1 VAHANFSTHTSVFF
15 VTRGGINGTNNTI
28 ALDETAEQGGRK
40 MLYRKTLRLLHHV
53 AYDEAFANGGY
64 DWVVK
69 ADDDTYVN
77 TDRLSTVLGRLDPS
91 VPLFVGSARF
101 TLATARTSSS
111 SSSSLSAVQG
121 VSVAK
126 MVRKGDYFRELE
138 HYAMCHGGAGYALS
152 RRLLSLLAPRL
163 RRCEVEP
170 PQTQMEDAKLSF
182 CVGAHTGLQCLGLH
196 GSGGFDVLSNAR
208 LGDDSTSRVNALSP
222 AGYLG
227 GATFHRVS
235 PWLMHAIHASLS
247 TLRGDTSA
255 VASVAMETDLFF
267 SDHRKFVATWNCSVG
282 GRLSGWSAVCQRCAL
297 RSPPPRLKR
306 VTAPDGSAAW
316 RLIARRER
324 GATLKESVVG
334 GSAGGVGGGAAATGD
349 GGVDGSTPGA
359 RTAADCASNNLVV
372 VLVPQTG
379 DNMLFETIGKR
390 IAAIATSLRAARSN
404 ADVVVV
410 VHRSV
415 GPAFVAGAV
424 DATRRGVV
432 CAVVVPS
439 TPAEAPTDRADPM
452 AAVMAAAAGY
462 LADHASAYT
471 AAVVCPLGTLFVGN
485 PFAEHRMGVGGVDA
499 SGGGSSNIGGGRE
512 TVMPEDQ
519 VDRRKKA
526 SDADKSGL
534 WLFVTTAPPPLL
546 TVSPPSKVRGYPAC
560 SPMGKAFFFVSST
573 AMHASRPT
581 KLHTA
586 VCALLTRSRTH
597 RHSYSAHALTHSLH
611 TPLCV
616 SSHVLTAH
624 AAVRLFSR
632 THCTRRHMLLISCW
646 CAVFSACALQPR
658 PPSPQGG

>member
-1 VAHANFSTHTSVFF
+1 VAHVNPSTHPSFFF
-15 VTRGGINGTNNTI
+15 VTRGGVNGTNNTI

-53 AYDEAFANGGY
+53 AYDEAFANRGY

-101 TLATARTSSS
+101 TLATARTS

-196 GSGGFDVLSNAR
+196 GSGGFDVLRNAR

-222 AGYLG
+222 ASYLG

-235 PWLMHAIHASLS
+235 PLLMHAIHASLS

-267 SDHRKFVATWNCSVG
+267 SDRRKFVATWNCSVG
-282 GRLSGWSAVCQRCAL
+282 GRLSGWSAVCLRCAL

-306 VTAPDGSAAW
+306 VTVPDGSATW

-324 GATLKESVVG
+324 GAVLKESVVG
-334 GSAGGVGGGAAATGD
+334 GSAGGGDAATADD
-349 GGVDGSTPGA
+349 GIDGSGPGA
-359 RTAADCASNNLVV
+359 PTAADCASNNIVV
-372 VLVPQTG
+372 VLVTQTG
-379 DNMLFETIGKR
+379 DTMLFESISKR
-390 IAAIATSLRAARSN
+390 MAAIATSLRAARSN

-439 TPAEAPTDRADPM
+439 TPAEASTDRADPM

-471 AAVVCPLGTLFVGN
+471 AAVMCPLGTLFVGN
-485 PFAEHRMGVGGVDA
+485 PFAEHRMGVGSVDA
-499 SGGGSSNIGGGRE
+499 SGGGSSNNGGGRE

-526 SDADKSGL
+526 GEADKSGL

-546 TVSPPSKVRGYPAC
+546 TVSPPSKVRGYRAC
-560 SPMGKAFFFVSST
+560 SPVGKAFYHGARAARQRCT
-573 AMHASRPT
+573 H
-581 KLHTA
+581 LD
-586 VCALLTRSRTH
+586 LRSC
-597 RHSYSAHALTHSLH
+597 
-611 TPLCV
+611 TPLCALC
-616 SSHVLTAH
+616 S
-624 AAVRLFSR
+624 
-632 THCTRRHMLLISCW
+632 CTRAHTAIRTLLTH
-646 CAVFSACALQPR
+646 
-658 PPSPQGG
+658 